1 MHDHRT
7 VVFGIDGAHFE
18 LIEPWVEAGKL
29 PNIEQVIETGV
40 TADLESVLPPV
51 TSPNWK
57 AYATGKNPGK
67 IGIFWWENID
77 VENERI
83 HYPSERKHINDEF
96 WELISEEEPVGV
108 LGVPTTY
115 PPKSVDSFLVAGA
128 PDGEDT
134 GFAHPPGIEDELRNQ
149 FDYRVT
155 KNPRLKDDVDE
166 AAAEILDLID
176 MRYRAAK
183 HLLDEHD
190 VSFLQVTTFY
200 INSLHHF
207 LWNHEYTL
215 EAWQLIDEH
224 LGDFLDD
231 EHNVVLMSDHG
242 SNEIQTVFHIN
253 SWLAREGYLALDSGV
268 ATGLH
273 RLGINTDR
281 LIRIAT
287 RLKVRDVA
295 KRVTPQ
301 RLIDHIPDE
310 QGEIKRGSK
319 TDNVDWDRTTA
330 IASGQGPIYLTTDRA
345 DPRYEQ
351 LREELIT
358 KLERLTGPNGRTV
371 ADAVVP
377 GEEVY
382 AGEFADEAPDIVI
395 DQAKGVHIP
404 GSIGRD
410 EIFSVPDADGWRGE
424 NKRHGLF
431 AATGPDIGHGR
442 IENLSIL
449 DLAPTLLHLH
459 GCAIPGDMDGTVRQ
473 SVFADDSHAANRA
486 VEHRSVTPRE
496 REIRRIRQA
505 ARAISVQR

>member
-1 MHDHRT
+1 MSENPT

-18 LIEPWVEAGKL
+18 LIEPWIEAGKL
-29 PNIEQVIETGV
+29 PNIERVTETGV

-77 VENERI
+77 IENERV
-83 HYPSERKHINDEF
+83 HYPADRKHVNDEF
-96 WELISEEEPVGV
+96 WELIAEDEPVGV

-128 PDGEDT
+128 PDGENS
-134 GFAHPPGIEDELRNQ
+134 GFASPPSVEDELNERFN
-149 FDYRVT
+149 YRVT
-155 KNPRLKDDVDE
+155 KRSRLNDNVDE
-166 AAAEILDLID
+166 AAEEILDLID

-183 HLLDEHD
+183 HLLDEHEI
-190 VSFLQVTTFY
+190 SFLQVTTFY

-207 LWNHEYTL
+207 LWDHEYTL
-215 EAWQLIDEH
+215 EAWQLVDEH
-224 LGDFLDD
+224 LGEFLSG

-253 SWLAREGYLALDSGV
+253 SWLADEGYLSLDTGI
-268 ATGLH
+268 ATSLH

-281 LIRIAT
+281 LIRVST
-287 RLKVRDVA
+287 RLGVKDMA
-295 KRVTPQ
+295 ERVTPQ
-301 RLIDHIPDE
+301 QVIDLIPDE
-310 QGEIKRGSK
+310 QGEINRESK
-319 TDNVDWDRTTA
+319 TDNVDWEQTVA
-330 IASGQGPIYLTTDRA
+330 IASGQGPIYLTVDPA
-345 DPRYEQ
+345 DPQYDQ
-351 LREELIT
+351 LREELTT
-358 KLERLTGPNGRTV
+358 KLEGITDPAGRAV
-371 ADAVVP
+371 VDEVVP

-382 AGEFADEAPDIVI
+382 TGEFTDEAPDIVI

-410 EIFSVPDADGWRGE
+410 EVFSVPDEDGWRGE

-431 AATGPDIGHGR
+431 SATGPDIGQGR
-442 IENLSIL
+442 IDDLSIL

-459 GCAIPGDMDGTVRQ
+459 DCGIPADMDGSVRQ
-473 SVFADDSHAANRA
+473 SIFADDSNAANRA
-486 VEHRSVTPRE
+486 VEQRTVTSRE
-496 REIRRIRQA
+496 QEIRRIRQV
-505 ARAISVQR
+505 ARKLSA